1 MLHVCMFTHLFGVD
15 KVSSGAK
22 TRVGIGYSG
31 DSDDD
36 GQGEESLGNHF
47 VCGCTGWIFTLLLR
61 VCCLRF
67 LSLKNEER
75 NRRERQVD

>member
-1 MLHVCMFTHLFGVD
+1 MFTHLFGVD

-47 VCGCTGWIFTLLLR
+47 VCGCTLWIFIYWYF
-61 VCCLRF
+61 VAESV
-67 LSLKNEER
+67 LSSVPFSEK
-75 NRRERQVD
+75 